1 MKRGLT
7 ILCLIFS
14 LVAQRTIS
22 QETTRAEVYLLTC
35 GPGTET
41 YSIYGHSALR
51 IVTPERGTDFVYNW
65 GVFDFSTPNFA
76 WKFARG
82 KLQYMLGVST
92 YESFLQDYV
101 YEKRWVISQKVNL
114 SNDQINTLVSL
125 IAENLRPEN
134 VKYLYDF
141 FYDNCSTRVRD
152 ILEKAVGK
160 SLIYPPEESLKN
172 QPTFRQKIREYQ
184 KNYAWL
190 NLGIDFLLGSPA
202 DKRASFRSQM
212 FLPVDLYINLSK
224 LLINREEKM
233 IPLLQNPV
241 TVISFDN
248 PAIKSGFVSSPLF
261 VFSVLAIIIM
271 ILTAA
276 VRGKTF
282 NNILDIFFFACF
294 SVLALMIIFFNFFTD
309 HQQLRWN
316 LNIIWLNPFI
326 PLCLLSL
333 ILKKDWQM
341 FFRICFF
348 LVLFFIVFIVILPQ
362 QINDAFVPLIFALLI
377 RTSARSGFKW
387 NPLTLPHLT

>member
-1 MKRGLT
+1 M
-7 ILCLIFS
+7 
-14 LVAQRTIS
+14 VAQES
-22 QETTRAEVYLLTC
+22 VRAEVYLLTC

-51 IVTPERGTDFVYNW
+51 IVIPERGTDLVYNW

-76 WKFARG
+76 WRFARG
-82 KLQYMLGVST
+82 RLQYMLGVST
-92 YESFLQDYV
+92 YENFLQDYV

-114 SNDQINTLVSL
+114 NADQTDALFTL
-125 IAENLRPEN
+125 IADNLKPEN

-152 ILEKAVGK
+152 ILEKAVGNN
-160 SLIYPPEESLKN
+160 LIYPPEERLRD

-184 KNYAWL
+184 KNYEWL
-190 NLGIDFLLGSPA
+190 NLGIDLLLGSPA
-202 DKRASFRSQM
+202 DRRASFRDRM
-212 FLPVDLYINLSK
+212 FLPVDLYTNLSK
-224 LLINREEKM
+224 LLINREGKM

-248 PAIKSGFVSSPLF
+248 PARKSGFAGSPLF
-261 VFSVLAIIIM
+261 VFSVFAITIII
-271 ILTAA
+271 LLAA

-282 NNILDIFFFACF
+282 NNLLDIIFFAGF
-294 SVLALMIIFFNFFTD
+294 SVLALMMIFFNFFTD
-309 HQQLRWN
+309 HQQLKWN

-326 PLCLLSL
+326 LLCLISL
-333 ILKKDWQM
+333 VLGKDWQM
-341 FFRICFF
+341 CFRICFF

-362 QINDAFVPLIFALLI
+362 QINDAFVPIIVTLLI